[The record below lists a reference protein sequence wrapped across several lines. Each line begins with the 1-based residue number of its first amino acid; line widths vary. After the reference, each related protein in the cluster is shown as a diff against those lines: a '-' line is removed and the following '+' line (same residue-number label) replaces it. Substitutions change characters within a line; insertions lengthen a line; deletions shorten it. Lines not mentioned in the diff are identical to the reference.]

1 MSEQSAYDDEDYY
14 FDDGVDDAYDV
25 HPTRARA
32 GGGGV
37 NRPFHTGRGTRITE
51 ARAAF
56 SSPSSGKNNGTKK
69 STSPPSPLSQGKKK
83 K

>member
-1 MSEQSAYDDEDYY
+1 MSKQTDFEDDYD

-56 SSPSSGKNNGTKK
+56 SSPSTGKNNGTKK
-69 STSPPSPLSQGKKK
+69 TSPLSTSQGKKK

>member
-1 MSEQSAYDDEDYY
+1 MSEQTAFDDEDYY

-56 SSPSSGKNNGTKK
+56 SLGKNKGTNK
-69 STSPPSPLSQGKKK
+69 SSSPLSPLSTSQEKKK